1 MAPPPYNMAKSA
13 LQALAFSLAKEV
25 REDGIRVSIVAP
37 GLVETEMGKRLMQ
50 ANTGIESL
58 RELDAQMPFSRVC
71 QPEDVA
77 HTVGFFVS
85 EQNSYMT
92 GERVDVDGG
101 GQDFRSY

>member
-25 REDGIRVSIVAP
+25 REDGIRVNIVAP

-58 RELDAQMPFSRVC
+58 THKC
-71 QPEDVA
+71 
-77 HTVGFFVS
+77 
-85 EQNSYMT
+85 
-92 GERVDVDGG
+92 
-101 GQDFRSY
+101 RSHAYASQKTWPTPWASLSQSKTPI